1 MVRINLLPIRGILRR
16 RELKQFIIVAGAAL
30 VCTVLVM
37 GAAYLFMEWTLDNL
51 RNSETKLK
59 AKLADLKKQNQAI
72 EDLKT
77 EITRLQKQVETIQTL
92 TRTRVSPAP
101 FLGALSLAMPDDI
114 WVNAVSKQGQSF
126 SVDGLGGDNTVV
138 VDFVHRLQ
146 TIRQGFTVRRP
157 YIDKK
162 NPDDVPFFSEVKLMR
177 IVAATKPG
185 GLEAVSFQITGMV
198 R

>member
-16 RELKQFIIVAGAAL
+16 RELKQFIFIASAAL
-30 VCTVLVM
+30 AVTVLVM
-37 GAAYLFMEWTLDNL
+37 GAAYLYMEWTIDSL
-51 RNSETKLK
+51 RAKETGLRAKLESLK
-59 AKLADLKKQNQAI
+59 AQNKSI

-77 EITRLQKQVETIQTL
+77 EITRLQKQVETIQNL

-101 FLGALSLAMPDDI
+101 FMGALSLAMPDDV
-114 WVNAVSKQGQSF
+114 WVNSVSKQGQSF
-126 SVDGLGGDNTVV
+126 SFDGLGGDNTVV

-146 TIRQGFTVRRP
+146 NVRQGFTPRRP
-157 YIDKK
+157 FVDKN

-177 IVAATKPG
+177 IVAANKPG
-185 GLEAVSFQITGMV
+185 GLEAVSFQITGTV